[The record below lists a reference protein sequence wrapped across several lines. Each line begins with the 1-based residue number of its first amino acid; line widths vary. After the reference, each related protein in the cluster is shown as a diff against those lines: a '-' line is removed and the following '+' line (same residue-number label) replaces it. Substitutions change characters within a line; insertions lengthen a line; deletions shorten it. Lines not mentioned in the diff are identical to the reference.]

1 MSQSHPLPTTA
12 SPATPSAE
20 VTVDVTLV
28 RSLLRAQHP
37 DIAEHSLESFGS
49 GWDNAMFRLGEDLCV
64 RLPRRQV
71 AVELL
76 ANEQRWLP
84 LLAQRLPLPIP
95 APIRIGK
102 PSDDFPWS
110 WSVTRWL
117 PGVTADQ
124 ADLRPDQ
131 GEVLGRFL
139 KLLHVPAPENAPHNP
154 YRGVALAE
162 RRASVEERLTRL
174 RQSTASITPAIR
186 TLWERALAADV
197 DVASTWLHGDLHARN
212 VLVHDGRLSA
222 IIDWGDVCQGDRATD
237 LAAIWMLL
245 PKVTARTDAMNVYDA
260 STATWQRAR
269 GWAILFGAVLLDT
282 GLIDHP
288 RHAIMG
294 ERTLNNVS
302 EGP

>member
-1 MSQSHPLPTTA
+1 
-12 SPATPSAE
+12 
-20 VTVDVTLV
+20 
-28 RSLLRAQHP
+28 
-37 DIAEHSLESFGS
+37 
-49 GWDNAMFRLGEDLCV
+49 MFRLGEDLCV
-64 RLPRRQV
+64 RLPRRQA

-154 YRGVALAE
+154 YRGVALE
-162 RRASVEERLTRL
+162 QRRVAVEERLTRL
-174 RQSTASITPAIR
+174 QQSTESITPTIR
-186 TLWERALAADV
+186 ALWKRSLAADG
-197 DVASTWLHGDLHARN
+197 H
-212 VLVHDGRLSA
+212 LSA
-222 IIDWGDVCQGDRATD
+222 IIDWGDMCQGDRATD

-245 PKVTARTDAMNVYDA
+245 PDVTARTDAMNVYSA

-282 GLIDHP
+282 GLVDDP
-288 RHAIMG
+288 RHATMG
-294 ERTLNNVS
+294 ARTLRNVN